1 MMDEKTHCGHS
12 QPNRVQNIESPS
24 HEWVFLNYEEVYIEL
39 EEDQKVSS
47 SHYGDGWWTTI
58 YDEGIL
64 LKFPDKHFY
73 TYFMYADNG
82 EGGYDSVCDKTLV
95 GWYQPSDP
103 KDHENWGCF
112 FAYKDYV
119 KDHGAKD
126 ISYTE
131 TWDATSEDTN
141 VTKIE
146 FLQSFLETKPIEMV
160 ELASKVNT
168 KAKRWTAAV
177 SDNFSGMSLAQVK
190 SRMSKKRAN
199 KKQTNDHDAEF
210 TAEEDVHSNLTPE
223 QLNQLVSNHIEDHAA
238 FLDVPLD

>member
-1 MMDEKTHCGHS
+1 
-12 QPNRVQNIESPS
+12 
-24 HEWVFLNYEEVYIEL
+24 
-39 EEDQKVSS
+39 
-47 SHYGDGWWTTI
+47 
-58 YDEGIL
+58 
-64 LKFPDKHFY
+64 
-73 TYFMYADNG
+73 
-82 EGGYDSVCDKTLV
+82 
-95 GWYQPSDP
+95 
-103 KDHENWGCF
+103 
-112 FAYKDYV
+112 
-119 KDHGAKD
+119 
-126 ISYTE
+126 
-131 TWDATSEDTN
+131 
-141 VTKIE
+141 
-146 FLQSFLETKPIEMV
+146 MV